1 MEAMR
6 RLYRSRRDSKL
17 FGLFGGLAEY
27 LHVDPTLL
35 RLVAVVTVFFS
46 GGVLIPLYIIASL
59 VIPREPLFYD
69 GGGYGYPGGG
79 SGAGG
84 FGGGFHGFGHG
95 PGAGSGGYGGT
106 GAGGVGGA
114 GGYGGS
120 SAGGYSGAA
129 GSGAAKS
136 AGSPN
141 LDEMMKDIEKK
152 ALQKEIEELRAKV
165 AKFEAAQKNNNNQ
178 SKGDE

>member
-46 GGVLIPLYIIASL
+46 GGVLIPIYIIASL

-79 SGAGG
+79 SGVGG
-84 FGGGFHGFGHG
+84 FGGFQGFGQG
-95 PGAGSGGYGGT
+95 PGAGTGGYGGT
-106 GAGGVGGA
+106 GAGG
-114 GGYGGS
+114 YGGT
-120 SAGGYSGAA
+120 AGP
-129 GSGAAKS
+129 GAAKS

-152 ALQKEIEELRAKV
+152 ALQKEIEELRAKL
-165 AKFEAAQKNNNNQ
+165 AKFEATQKNNNNQ